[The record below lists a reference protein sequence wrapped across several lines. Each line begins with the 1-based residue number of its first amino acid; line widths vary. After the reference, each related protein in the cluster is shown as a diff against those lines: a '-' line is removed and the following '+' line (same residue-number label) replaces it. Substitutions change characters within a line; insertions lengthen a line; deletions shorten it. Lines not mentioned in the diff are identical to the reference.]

1 MDFLMATITI
11 KNVSDALHAK
21 LRQRARTNNRS
32 LNREAIACLE
42 AQILPQPQDPEA
54 FLHEIAAFRADVKAG
69 GVPALNDAFLAEAKN
84 KGRE

>member
-1 MDFLMATITI
+1 MVPYMATITL
-11 KNVSDALHAK
+11 KNVSDSLHSK

-42 AQILPQPQDPEA
+42 AQILPELRHPDE
-54 FLHEIAAFRADVKAG
+54 FLREIAAFRAEMKG
-69 GVPALNDAFLAEAKN
+69 TGVPALDDAFLANAKD